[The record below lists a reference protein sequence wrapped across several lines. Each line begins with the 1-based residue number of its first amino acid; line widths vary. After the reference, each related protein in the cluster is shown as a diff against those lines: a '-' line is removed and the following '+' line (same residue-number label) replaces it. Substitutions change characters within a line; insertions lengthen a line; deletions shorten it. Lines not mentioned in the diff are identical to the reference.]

1 MQISQSKQA
10 KESQQTLQVMQQDL
24 ITLAASLKGRLLAS
38 EKELLDKL
46 FKTQMDL
53 QALLESIPASNNGD
67 THSAEPQKENP
78 QPDCQPEPDLW
89 EIFTQLMLYAKLIY
103 NETAGSQNTE
113 AADYATEISRIV
125 KTAQSATQH
134 SIKLDT
140 LELEPD
146 TPPAPTNG
154 EDSDLQ
160 FMMLSVAAE

>member
-1 MQISQSKQA
+1 MQFSQSKQA
-10 KESQQTLQVMQQDL
+10 KESQQTLQDMQQDL

-67 THSAEPQKENP
+67 THSAEPQ
-78 QPDCQPEPDLW
+78 PDCQPEPDLW

-103 NETAGSQNTE
+103 NETAGSQNSE